1 MLSLPPAGGTGK
13 KVNGASLFGKER
25 YDQYVAE
32 LSTHGTIEG
41 ILLTRKERLEGH
53 QSRYS
58 RIGFKRFVENIFA
71 KKAGKN
77 LVISAPRL
85 LPQKEQLQL
94 PQSDSDSPASRM
106 SAAHDRQ
113 IGDQL
118 DAILGEI
125 AAGNKAD
132 REEAKEEDIDA
143 ENERRKKN
151 EARKESIK
159 NFLISPIRKALSPV
173 TSFFDNFLGKIGELI
188 LSAALIKLIKW
199 FGDKENQRKAN
210 ALFRFV
216 KDFWPG
222 IVGGII
228 AIAGVLAGIALWATA
243 GPLVTALATL
253 GTISVAVAALGKKPD
268 DVVDDSIDDVGKDET
283 LDKLE
288 DEQEKRSGFNWWTPW
303 RFLTG
308 ERQEREEQIQRVGEG
323 TNKRYGFFG
332 ESPRPAE
339 MNEDDSAIKM
349 NKGGQIPGSGNTD
362 TVPAMLTPGE
372 FVVSAPAVQ
381 KWGADTFASMN
392 AMGGG
397 TNRPYQGGFQG
408 GGLVGNI
415 LIKALENKMTNIVSG
430 PAAQELKNK
439 APDMI
444 LMMQKMAQESAPLKD
459 KLPAILNMGLNQ
471 TFSPTIQRGGEM
483 FDKALEGLNSPKMLQ
498 MINEVAP
505 MIEEKGAQI
514 VPIIERMGD
523 QMGGGSVESPVSDGI
538 DRVSSVDGGNTTLY
552 IMNALYNLGGN

>member
-32 LSTHGTIEG
+32 LSAHGTIEG
-41 ILLTRKERLEGH
+41 IPLTRKERLEGH

-106 SAAHDRQ
+106 SAAYDRQ

-132 REEAKEEDIDA
+132 REEAKQEDIDA

-173 TSFFDNFLGKIGELI
+173 TSFFDNLLGKIGELI

-199 FGDKENQRKAN
+199 FGNKENQRKAN

-228 AIAGVLAGIALWATA
+228 AIGAVLAGIAIWAA
-243 GPLVTALATL
+243 GPLLLKIAALAA
-253 GTISVAVAALGKKPD
+253 ISTSVAALAGMFGGKKPD
-268 DVVDDSIDDVGKDET
+268 APPGDDV
-283 LDKLE
+283 
-288 DEQEKRSGFNWWTPW
+288 N
-303 RFLTG
+303 
-308 ERQEREEQIQRVGEG
+308 
-323 TNKRYGFFG
+323 
-332 ESPRPAE
+332 
-339 MNEDDSAIKM
+339 DD
-349 NKGGQIPGSGNTD
+349 
-362 TVPAMLTPGE
+362 
-372 FVVSAPAVQ
+372 
-381 KWGADTFASMN
+381 
-392 AMGGG
+392 
-397 TNRPYQGGFQG
+397 
-408 GGLVGNI
+408 
-415 LIKALENKMTNIVSG
+415 
-430 PAAQELKNK
+430 
-439 APDMI
+439 
-444 LMMQKMAQESAPLKD
+444 
-459 KLPAILNMGLNQ
+459 
-471 TFSPTIQRGGEM
+471 
-483 FDKALEGLNSPKMLQ
+483 
-498 MINEVAP
+498 
-505 MIEEKGAQI
+505 
-514 VPIIERMGD
+514 
-523 QMGGGSVESPVSDGI
+523 
-538 DRVSSVDGGNTTLY
+538 
-552 IMNALYNLGGN
+552 